1 MDPVAQTL
9 LNFWLR
15 ELSPEAWFR
24 VDEALD
30 ARIRE
35 EWQSTWEVA
44 YAGGLGNW
52 AVSPDSTLALV
63 ILLDQL
69 PRNMFRGQAKAF
81 STDRRALAVARQAIL
96 QGFDVKVD
104 TAVRSFFYLPFMH
117 SEVLADQDRSVRLNL
132 LAFGSGS
139 NLDHAR
145 AHREIIRR
153 FGRFPYRNVAL
164 GRETTPEEQR
174 FLDAGGYATVVDAI
188 AA

>member
-1 MDPVAQTL
+1 MDPVAQSL

-24 VDEALD
+24 VDEVLD

-35 EWQSTWEVA
+35 TWQPTWEIA
-44 YAGGLGNW
+44 RAGGLREW
-52 AVSPDSTLALV
+52 AVGPESALALV

-69 PRNMFRGQAKAF
+69 PRNMFRGQAVAF
-81 STDRRALAVARQAIL
+81 STDRRAIAVARQAIL
-96 QGFDVKVD
+96 QGFDTKIELS
-104 TAVRSFFYLPFMH
+104 TRSFFYLPFMH

-132 LAFGSGS
+132 LAYGRGPT
-139 NLDHAR
+139 LDHAR

-153 FGRFPYRNVAL
+153 FGRFPYRNAAL

-174 FLDAGGYATVVDAI
+174 FLDAGGYAAIVDAI